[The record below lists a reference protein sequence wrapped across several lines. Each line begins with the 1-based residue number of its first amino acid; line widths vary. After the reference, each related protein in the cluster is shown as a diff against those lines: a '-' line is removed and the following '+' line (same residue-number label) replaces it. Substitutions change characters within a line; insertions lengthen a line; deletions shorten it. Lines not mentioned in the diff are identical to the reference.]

1 MFMKPRLGF
10 DSMWRVVGVGVYVST
25 DSGRDK
31 ERNTEEQTMYRHP
44 EIYNKLE
51 RKKKR
56 RILKGSHEE
65 EIM

>member
-25 DSGRDK
+25 DSKRDK

-44 EIYNKLE
+44 EIY
-51 RKKKR
+51 KKAR
-56 RILKGSHEE
+56 GGGGVY
-65 EIM
+65 